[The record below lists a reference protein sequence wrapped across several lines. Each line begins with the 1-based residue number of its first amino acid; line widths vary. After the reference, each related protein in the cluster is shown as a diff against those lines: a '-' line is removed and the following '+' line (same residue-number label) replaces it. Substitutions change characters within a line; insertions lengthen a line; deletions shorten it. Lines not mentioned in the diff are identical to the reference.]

1 MGLMNILY
9 KSENGIKMSVQS
21 DIIKWQEYLRSERGF
36 SNHTIISY
44 THDMVDFVNF
54 IKNHEGKDPNLDD
67 IINTDIHTV
76 RSWLSMRKSDDYAA
90 SSSARSLSGVKSF
103 YKFIYQVTNQS
114 NNAILAMRSPKKS
127 QVIPKALSFDNVMLA
142 INSSPEFEKKDWLA
156 IRDKALI
163 MLIYASG
170 LRISEAL
177 ALCKKDLNSDY
188 FVIKGKGGKERV
200 VPVLSEALSIIN
212 QYLALLPF
220 HIESTEPIFRGEKG
234 NVLSTG
240 VFSRQLIKLRRSIG
254 LPEHTSAH
262 AFRHSFATHLLE
274 NGADLRSIQEL
285 LGHSDLSTTQRY
297 TKVNIEHLA
306 KSYKAA
312 HPFE

>member
-1 MGLMNILY
+1 
-9 KSENGIKMSVQS
+9 MSLES

-36 SNHTIISY
+36 SNHTVISY
-44 THDMVDFVNF
+44 VHDIHDFINF

-67 IINTDIHTV
+67 LIKTDIHTV
-76 RSWLSMRKSDDYAA
+76 RSWLSMRKNEDYAA

-103 YKFIYQVTNQS
+103 YKFIYQVTNQT
-114 NNAILAMRSPKKS
+114 NNTVLAMRSPKKA
-127 QVIPKALSFDNVMLA
+127 QIIPKALSFDDVMLA
-142 INSSPEFEKKDWLA
+142 INSSPEFEKNDWLA
-156 IRDKALI
+156 MRDKALL

-177 ALCKKDLNSDY
+177 AICKKDLNSDY
-188 FVIKGKGGKERV
+188 LVIKGKGSKERI
-200 VPVLSEALSIIN
+200 VPMLNEALSSIN
-212 QYLALLPF
+212 QYLSLLPF
-220 HIESTEPIFRGEKG
+220 QIDNSDPIFRGEKG
-234 NVLSTG
+234 NILSTG

-262 AFRHSFATHLLE
+262 SFRHSFATHLLE

-297 TKVNIEHLA
+297 TKVNMEHLS

-312 HPFE
+312 HPFN

>member
-1 MGLMNILY
+1 
-9 KSENGIKMSVQS
+9 MSLQS
-21 DIIKWQEYLRSERGF
+21 DITKWQEYLRSERGF

-44 THDMVDFVNF
+44 VHDMEDFVDF
-54 IKNHEGKDPNLDD
+54 IKNHEGEEPTLDD
-67 IINTDIHTV
+67 IIKTDIHTV
-76 RSWLSMRKSDDYAA
+76 RSWLSMRKNEDYAA
-90 SSSARSLSGVKSF
+90 SSSARSLSGIKSF
-103 YKFIYQVTNQS
+103 YKFIYQVTNQA
-114 NNAILAMRSPKKS
+114 NHAVLAMRSPKKA
-127 QVIPKALSFDNVMLA
+127 QVIPKALSFKDVMLA
-142 INSSPEFEKKDWLA
+142 INSSPEFEKNDWLA
-156 IRDKALI
+156 IRDKALL
-163 MLIYASG
+163 MLIYACG

-177 ALCKKDLNSDY
+177 AICKKDLNSDY
-188 FVIKGKGGKERV
+188 LVIKGKGNKERIV
-200 VPVLSEALSIIN
+200 SMLGEAISAIN
-212 QYLALLPF
+212 QYLELLPF
-220 HIESTEPIFRGEKG
+220 QIDNAEPIFRGEKG
-234 NVLSTG
+234 HVLSTG

-312 HPFE
+312 HPFA